1 MAAELVWG
9 RFQTMSLQLID
20 VDHSYGKRP
29 ALTGVNLE
37 IKSGDCY
44 GFIGHNGA
52 GKTTAMRIA
61 LGLIRPQR
69 GRVIVDGYE
78 AHKNPL
84 EVRARM
90 GGLIERPGFFDY
102 WNGPKNLRLLA
113 KLQGVDAKDVKK
125 ECDELMDMVGLGH
138 VPDLAVGGYS
148 QGMRQRLGIAQ
159 AMLGKPKYLLLDEPG
174 NGLDPEGLADMR
186 RLLLRLTKDE
196 GMTVLLSSHQLHEV
210 SEICNRIA
218 VLKKGEVLL
227 EDDAQK
233 ILLSGRPLYEF
244 ATDNEAEAK
253 SILKSLELPTT
264 EGGRNR
270 LVVDVGKL
278 SPSTV
283 TRSLIEGGVGL
294 ESFARKAPS
303 LEEIYLELQ
312 TPRAVPI
319 ATSKHEVEEPA
330 AKIAPG
336 SELFRV
342 MRYEF
347 QRLTSRKSFFVAM
360 LLPFVVAFWDVRSR
374 FVAAELAAAKVAAEG
389 LMSTT
394 DVTAYEGF
402 AWGLRTSLL
411 FASLIFCGLASQS
424 LAGELDRGTLRN
436 ALLRPVRRWSMA
448 LGKILTLLLCST
460 GLYLLLMAFVSLA
473 ASYYFDYEAL
483 VEILPNNEVY
493 PLVELDVLADA
504 HQSALRAGLFPMLT
518 YTLIGFAA
526 GSLARNSTAALTFAI
541 GGVFGLDLMR
551 SVLPD
556 RADER
561 WLPAAHL
568 PSKLGDTSFLLHYED
583 IVTGVS
589 NVSQSITQWP
599 LAPWC
604 LASVFIAL
612 VVLSR
617 RNVR

>member
-1 MAAELVWG
+1 
-9 RFQTMSLQLID
+9 MSLQLID
-20 VDHSYGKRP
+20 VDHSYGTRP
-29 ALTGVNLE
+29 ALSGVNLE
-37 IKSGDCY
+37 IRAGDCY

-61 LGLIRPQR
+61 LGLIRPQT

-78 AHKNPL
+78 ASKNPL

-102 WNGPKNLRLLA
+102 WSGPKNLRLLA
-113 KLQGVDAKDVKK
+113 KLQGVNAKEVKS

-138 VPDLAVGGYS
+138 VMDLAVGGYS

-159 AMLGKPKYLLLDEPG
+159 AMLGKPRYLLLDEPG

-218 VLKKGEVLL
+218 VLKKGEVIL

-233 ILLSGRPLYEF
+233 ILFSGRPLYEF
-244 ATDNEAEAK
+244 ATADEAAAK
-253 SILKSLELPTT
+253 TVLKQLDLSVLE
-264 EGGRNR
+264 ENNRR
-270 LVVDVGKL
+270 LVVDVGDIT
-278 SPSTV
+278 PATV
-283 TRSLIEGGVGL
+283 TKSLIEGGVGL

-312 TPRAVPI
+312 RPKEAPADHPER
-319 ATSKHEVEEPA
+319 KEESPA
-330 AKIAPG
+330 ARLAPG
-336 SELFRV
+336 GELFRA
-342 MRYEF
+342 MRYEW
-347 QRLTSRKSFFVAM
+347 QRLTSRKSFFVA
-360 LLPFVVAFWDVRSR
+360 LSLPFLVAFWDVRSR
-374 FVAAELAAAKVAAEG
+374 FILAEDAAAKVASEG

-394 DVTAYEGF
+394 DVTAYEGI

-411 FASLIFCGLASQS
+411 FASLVFCGIASQS
-424 LAGELDRGTLRN
+424 LAAELDRGTLRN
-436 ALLRPVRRWSMA
+436 ALLRPVRRWTLA
-448 LGKILTLLLCST
+448 LGKILTLLLCAV
-460 GLYLLLMAFVSLA
+460 GIYALLMWFVALVSG
-473 ASYYFDYEAL
+473 YYFDYEAL

-493 PLVELDVLADA
+493 SLVKLEDLE
-504 HQSALRAGLFPMLT
+504 QALSTALKSGLVPMLT
-518 YTLIGFAA
+518 YSLIGFAA
-526 GSLARNSTAALTFAI
+526 GSLARNSTTALTFAI
-541 GGVFGLDLMR
+541 GGVFGLDLLR
-551 SVLPD
+551 SILPD

-583 IVTGVS
+583 TVTGVS
-589 NVSQSITQWP
+589 NVTESISQWP

-604 LASVFIAL
+604 FVAVLVAL
-612 VVLSR
+612 FALSKR
-617 RNVR
+617 DVR